1 MAKLSKRL
9 KKLQSAVDFNKSYS
23 VTEAIKLIKEHSSV
37 KFVETLDVAVALGVD
52 SQKSDQLVRGVSQL
66 PGGTGKTVRVA
77 VFATGDKAKEATEA
91 GADVVGAADLVEEVA
106 KGNINFDKCIATPD
120 MMLLLGK
127 VAKVLGPKGLMP
139 NAKLGSVTVNVKDAV
154 TAAKGGQVEFRA
166 EKGGIVH
173 CGVGKLDFAD
183 NVLEENV
190 KALLDS
196 LIKAKP
202 AASKGLY
209 LRRAYLSSTM
219 GFAVRVD
226 LSSVVK
232 VI

>member
-9 KKLQSAVDFNKSYS
+9 KKLKSAVDFNKSYS
-23 VTEAIKLIKEHSSV
+23 VAEAIKLIKEHSSV